1 MNADTGAC
9 RRRLPADQVDLV
21 VEVFRMLADATRVQA
36 LRALV
41 GGEMSVNDLATHVG
55 KPAPSVSQ
63 HLAKLRMAR
72 LVRTRREG
80 TTIFY
85 SLEND
90 RATGDRRGV
99 QRRTRRSRHSRTP
112 SRQRRLAEATR
123 TQRHRRD
130 TSTNGGTRR
139 MTHEHDTTGRDH
151 DHGHDGR
158 GGRFGAALREVFAPH
173 SHDASDSIDGAL
185 ESSAAGIRA
194 VKISL
199 LALGATSIAQLVI
212 VVISGS
218 VALLADTIHNFS
230 DALTAIPLWIAFAL
244 GRRAATRR
252 YTYGFGRAEDL
263 AGLFVVAMI
272 TLSAAIAAIESI
284 RRLIHP
290 VAINHL
296 GWVAAA
302 GLVGFIGNELVAI
315 YRIRVGRQIGSAAL
329 VADGLHARTDGFT
342 SLAVLLGAGGV
353 ALGFPLADPI
363 VGLLITI
370 AILAVLRSAV
380 RDVFRRLMD
389 GVDPELIDAAEAALA
404 AHPGVTS
411 VRSVKMRWIGH
422 RIHADAEL
430 DIDPATSL
438 TDAHQ
443 LAHDAEHALTH
454 AVPKLSSALIHAYP
468 AAP

>member
-1 MNADTGAC
+1 M
-9 RRRLPADQVDLV
+9 
-21 VEVFRMLADATRVQA
+21 
-36 LRALV
+36 
-41 GGEMSVNDLATHVG
+41 
-55 KPAPSVSQ
+55 
-63 HLAKLRMAR
+63 
-72 LVRTRREG
+72 
-80 TTIFY
+80 
-85 SLEND
+85 
-90 RATGDRRGV
+90 
-99 QRRTRRSRHSRTP
+99 
-112 SRQRRLAEATR
+112 
-123 TQRHRRD
+123 
-130 TSTNGGTRR
+130 
-139 MTHEHDTTGRDH
+139 
-151 DHGHDGR
+151 
-158 GGRFGAALREVFAPH
+158 FAPH

-185 ESSAAGIRA
+185 ESSTAGIRA

-212 VVISGS
+212 VLISGS

-290 VAINHL
+290 VAINHV
-296 GWVAAA
+296 GWVAVA

-315 YRIRVGRQIGSAAL
+315 YRIRIGRQIGSAAL

-370 AILAVLRSAV
+370 AILAVLRTAV

-389 GVDPELIDAAEAALA
+389 AVDPELVDAAEAALA
-404 AHPGVTS
+404 AQPGVTG

-438 TDAHQ
+438 SDAHR

-454 AVPKLSSALIHAYP
+454 AVPKLSTALVHAYP
-468 AAP
+468 ASHPAP